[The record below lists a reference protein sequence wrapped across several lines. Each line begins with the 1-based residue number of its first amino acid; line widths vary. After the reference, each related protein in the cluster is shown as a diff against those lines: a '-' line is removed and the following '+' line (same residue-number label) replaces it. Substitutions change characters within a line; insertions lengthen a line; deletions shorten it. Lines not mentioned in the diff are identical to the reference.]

1 MFLRSKKKEPPEQSV
16 MIRDYSPEDY
26 PRIIELW
33 KLTGMGD
40 EQRGDD
46 QQVIERSLEL
56 GGRLLVMIRQSG
68 NEIIGTSWITFDGR
82 RLHLHHFGIHP
93 DYQEQ
98 GLSHR
103 LAEASIA
110 FAREKK
116 TQIKLEVHRNNRKA
130 VSLYKKHGFKYL
142 GDYNVYIIRDP

>member
-1 MFLRSKKKEPPEQSV
+1 MFLRSKKKKPPEQSV

-93 DYQEQ
+93 DYQGQ

>member
-1 MFLRSKKKEPPEQSV
+1 MLSGSKKKKPPEHSII
-16 MIRDYSPEDY
+16 IRDYLPEDY
-26 PRIIELW
+26 AQIIELW

-40 EQRGDD
+40 ERRGDN
-46 QQVIERSLEL
+46 QQVIEKSLEL
-56 GGRLLVMIRQSG
+56 GGRLLVMTGPPG

-93 DYQEQ
+93 EYQGQ

-116 TQIKLEVHRNNRKA
+116 TQIKLEVHRDNRKA

>member
-1 MFLRSKKKEPPEQSV
+1 
-16 MIRDYSPEDY
+16 MIRDYLPEDY
-26 PRIIELW
+26 PQIIELW

-40 EQRGDD
+40 ERRGDD

-56 GGRLLVMIRQSG
+56 GGRLLVMIG
-68 NEIIGTSWITFDGR
+68 LPENGIIGTSWITFDGR

-93 DYQEQ
+93 DYQGK

-103 LAEASIA
+103 LTEASIA

-116 TQIKLEVHRNNRKA
+116 TQIKLEVHRDNRKA